1 MTRGSKDGFSL
12 SILDDQLLFLS
23 IHRHLQGAV
32 VYRFV
37 LHIEPVRQITFGIS
51 LCVLDAYGIVSNCL
65 YRHLSVAKSFLCH
78 HDDGTKA

>member
-1 MTRGSKDGFSL
+1 MTCGGKDGLSL
-12 SILDDQLLFLS
+12 SVLDNQLLFLS

-37 LHIEPVRQITFGIS
+37 LHIEPVRQIAFGIS
-51 LCVLDAYGIVSNCL
+51 LCVLDAHGIVSNCL
-65 YRHLSVAKSFLCH
+65 YRHLSVAKDFLCH